1 MQFRLLYLAGP
12 MAGIIFF
19 SAVYGLAPM
28 LGSYSHVAQT
38 VSEIGKY
45 GSPAK
50 VPFQIAVLTVGF
62 CLLVFARSLYRFAKS
77 NGASLVP
84 SYLMAV
90 FGLAEVGM
98 AVFPSPHPLHNV
110 FGLSATIGYMTPLA
124 LALSWRDLKDA
135 SLLRSFAWAA
145 FALVILT
152 IFLNL
157 SPVFARDLY
166 PLEYYG
172 IVQRSLLITFFGWCF
187 YVGVDLY
194 VRTRPSAAR

>member
-1 MQFRLLYLAGP
+1 MRFRLLYLAGP
-12 MAGIIFF
+12 LAGIIFF

-62 CLLVFARSLYRFAKS
+62 CLLVFARSLYRFAES

-98 AVFPSPHPLHNV
+98 AVFPSPHPL
-110 FGLSATIGYMTPLA
+110 
-124 LALSWRDLKDA
+124 LKGAD
-135 SLLRSFAWAA
+135 
-145 FALVILT
+145 
-152 IFLNL
+152 
-157 SPVFARDLY
+157 P
-166 PLEYYG
+166 
-172 IVQRSLLITFFGWCF
+172 
-187 YVGVDLY
+187 
-194 VRTRPSAAR
+194 